1 MNRMMQYI
9 NTHVWIQLVI
19 IVITGILVAWMFA
32 EAI

>member
-1 MNRMMQYI
+1 MNRLIRYI

-19 IVITGILVAWMFA
+19 IVIMGILYGWMFA

>member
-1 MNRMMQYI
+1 MNRLIRYI

-19 IVITGILVAWMFA
+19 IVITGVLFGWMFA

>member
-1 MNRMMQYI
+1 MNRMIQYI